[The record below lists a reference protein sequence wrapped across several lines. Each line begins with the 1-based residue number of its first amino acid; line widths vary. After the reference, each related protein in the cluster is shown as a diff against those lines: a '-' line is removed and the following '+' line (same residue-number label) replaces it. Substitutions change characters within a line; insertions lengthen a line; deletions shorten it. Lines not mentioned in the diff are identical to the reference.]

1 MKRIT
6 ALGAALILAFAIS
19 GCSSVT
25 APEDHTIG
33 SNNHTIGSNNHT
45 IGSNNHT
52 IGSNNHT
59 MGSNN

>member
-1 MKRIT
+1 MKRLT
-6 ALGAALILAFAIS
+6 AFGAALVLAFAFS
-19 GCSSVT
+19 ACTSVT

-52 IGSNNHT
+52 LGSNN
-59 MGSNN
+59 